1 MFCRRCYRNMQ
12 NWDITAEEFRIK
24 IMQGAVIIDVRSR
37 QEYREGHLEGA
48 INIPEFEARNRIT
61 KEILNK
67 KSMTDHGD
75 IEERMKESEQN
86 YYKTC
91 INIEVHFKERE
102 SSLIQ
107 EYFPDCQIE
116 KVKDGMCR
124 IFIGVPAKERLW
136 KALLLSFGDHVKV
149 VAPEEYKKE
158 LIDIAE
164 KFLSNYDS

>member
-67 KSMTDHGD
+67 KS
-75 IEERMKESEQN
+75 
-86 YYKTC
+86 
-91 INIEVHFKERE
+91 VF
-102 SSLIQ
+102 L
-107 EYFPDCQIE
+107 
-116 KVKDGMCR
+116 KDG
-124 IFIGVPAKERLW
+124 F
-136 KALLLSFGDHVKV
+136 FGICVFWENQILNNKS
-149 VAPEEYKKE
+149 P
-158 LIDIAE
+158 
-164 KFLSNYDS
+164 

>member
-67 KSMTDHGD
+67 NQLILIYCQYGGRSRNVDRKS
-75 IEERMKESEQN
+75 
-86 YYKTC
+86 
-91 INIEVHFKERE
+91 
-102 SSLIQ
+102 
-107 EYFPDCQIE
+107 
-116 KVKDGMCR
+116 
-124 IFIGVPAKERLW
+124 
-136 KALLLSFGDHVKV
+136 V
-149 VAPEEYKKE
+149 V
-158 LIDIAE
+158 
-164 KFLSNYDS
+164 

>member
-67 KSMTDHGD
+67 KS
-75 IEERMKESEQN
+75 
-86 YYKTC
+86 
-91 INIEVHFKERE
+91 VF
-102 SSLIQ
+102 L
-107 EYFPDCQIE
+107 
-116 KVKDGMCR
+116 KDGF
-124 IFIGVPAKERLW
+124 FIG
-136 KALLLSFGDHVKV
+136 
-149 VAPEEYKKE
+149 KKGK
-158 LIDIAE
+158 IR
-164 KFLSNYDS
+164 F

>member
-67 KSMTDHGD
+67 NGGRS
-75 IEERMKESEQN
+75 RN
-86 YYKTC
+86 
-91 INIEVHFKERE
+91 V
-102 SSLIQ
+102 
-107 EYFPDCQIE
+107 
-116 KVKDGMCR
+116 CR
-124 IFIGVPAKERLW
+124 LMRKIGYNNVYNLYGGLEML
-136 KALLLSFGDHVKV
+136 
-149 VAPEEYKKE
+149 
-158 LIDIAE
+158 
-164 KFLSNYDS
+164 

>member
-67 KSMTDHGD
+67 N
-75 IEERMKESEQN
+75 R
-86 YYKTC
+86 
-91 INIEVHFKERE
+91 
-102 SSLIQ
+102 LILI
-107 EYFPDCQIE
+107 YCQYGGRSRN
-116 KVKDGMCR
+116 VCR
-124 IFIGVPAKERLW
+124 LMRKIGYNNVYNLYGGLEML
-136 KALLLSFGDHVKV
+136 
-149 VAPEEYKKE
+149 
-158 LIDIAE
+158 
-164 KFLSNYDS
+164 

>member
-67 KSMTDHGD
+67 N
-75 IEERMKESEQN
+75 Q
-86 YYKTC
+86 
-91 INIEVHFKERE
+91 
-102 SSLIQ
+102 LILI
-107 EYFPDCQIE
+107 YCQYCGRSRN
-116 KVKDGMCR
+116 VCR
-124 IFIGVPAKERLW
+124 LMRKIGYNNVYNLYGGLEML
-136 KALLLSFGDHVKV
+136 
-149 VAPEEYKKE
+149 
-158 LIDIAE
+158 
-164 KFLSNYDS
+164 